1 MELEVLNPRG
11 LPQKSVV
18 SISIGGT
25 RRQIPLSG
33 LDRPLRFPGKVEDVS
48 QIKVD
53 VLNVMGSCR
62 LPYDS
67 SVDKYTVPLDNV
79 STDPWKLESP
89 VPNTM
94 ELDLIV
100 RSCDPASVT
109 SPSKEETE
117 AHRKKKESAS
127 SDYLEEHGL
136 VSFMQFLLTTLM
148 QDKPTDPYHFLH
160 KQIARQIAA
169 KAAND
174 QFDKTQF
181 GTSGEA
187 DVYSMLDRLSPMSA
201 GKCPAED
208 LERLEREAVQAA
220 QKLRSDNADLRETA
234 LQLKDQYELLMKES
248 IGLKGKLD
256 AQRAVNKVSTNPT
269 LLPHFDRYYNR
280 FVGRQ
285 CGRDYWNSVHQRFPS
300 YRPAAPGAE
309 SPLAAAM
316 EINGLQDE
324 VASLA
329 NENAKLVAD
338 LARGRE
344 MLETVRKEILGIR
357 GSLQE

>member
-11 LPQKSVV
+11 LPHKSVV

-25 RRQIPLSG
+25 RRQVPLSG
-33 LDRPLRFPGKVEDVS
+33 LDRPLRFPGKAEDVS

-62 LPYDS
+62 LPYEP

-79 STDPWKLESP
+79 SAEPWRLENP
-89 VPNTM
+89 TPNSM
-94 ELDLIV
+94 ELDIIV
-100 RSCDPASVT
+100 RSCDQESG
-109 SPSKEETE
+109 SPTKEETE
-117 AHRKKKESAS
+117 ALRKKKESAS

-136 VSFMQFLLTTLM
+136 VSFMQFLLTSLM

-169 KAAND
+169 KAANESSE
-174 QFDKTQF
+174 Q
-181 GTSGEA
+181 A
-187 DVYSMLDRLSPMSA
+187 DVYSMLDRLSPISA
-201 GKCPAED
+201 SKCPAED
-208 LERLEREAVQAA
+208 LESLEREAVQAA
-220 QKLRSDNADLRETA
+220 QQLRSDNASLRETA
-234 LQLKDQYELLMKES
+234 LQLKDQYEQLMKES
-248 IGLKGKLD
+248 YNLKGRLD
-256 AQRAVNKVSTNPT
+256 AQRAVRDVSAHPT
-269 LLPHFDRYYNR
+269 VLPHFGRYYNR

-285 CGRDYWNSVHQRFPS
+285 CGRDYWSSVHQRFDS

-309 SPLAAAM
+309 SPLAAAI
-316 EINGLQDE
+316 EIQGLQDE

-344 MLETVRKEILGIR
+344 MLETVRKDILGIR